1 MGWDQDGTGQ
11 IDALF
16 WCEEGV
22 RMGRRPR
29 DVLDVC
35 TCGLRRGFK
44 YVPCSGEASIAS
56 LVNPPLPTPHRVSL
70 PPCLANACV
79 GDHVLWSR
87 IAKRT
92 FDDDKD
98 REAGILW
105 DRSVL
110 SPSKYRVIGNMFCI
124 RSYTKVCTKSL
135 SSFGEFWAIQMPILR
150 LVASLI

>member
-1 MGWDQDGTGQ
+1 MCVLAG
-11 IDALF
+11 F
-16 WCEEGV
+16 GV
-22 RMGRRPR
+22 GSSTHR
-29 DVLDVC
+29 VQ
-35 TCGLRRGFK
+35 
-44 YVPCSGEASIAS
+44 GEASIAS
-56 LVNPPLPTPHRVSL
+56 LVNPPLPTPNRVSL
-70 PPCLANACV
+70 PPCLANACG

-124 RSYTKVCTKSL
+124 RSYTKV
-135 SSFGEFWAIQMPILR
+135 
-150 LVASLI
+150 